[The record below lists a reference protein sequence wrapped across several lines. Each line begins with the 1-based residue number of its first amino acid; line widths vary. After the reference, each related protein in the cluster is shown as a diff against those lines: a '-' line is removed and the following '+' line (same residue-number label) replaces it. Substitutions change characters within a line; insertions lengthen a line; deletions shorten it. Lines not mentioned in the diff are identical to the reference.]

1 MCIGSPHRFDVTSC
15 FYRDVLCPLPIQLT
29 EDDERDPGGEVPG
42 VAEGGVVRE
51 ALEGAAVVG
60 GRGAE
65 LDVAAHLL
73 AAVRRRPE
81 FGPVGIPHLPGLHP
95 AEERPRPRRL
105 CRIREESTKLRWYV
119 IRFGEAW
126 FLSKSHR

>member
-1 MCIGSPHRFDVTSC
+1 MLLKR
-15 FYRDVLCPLPIQLT
+15 RPLPNPIRLT

-73 AAVRRRPE
+73 AAVRRRAE
-81 FGPVGIPHLPGLHP
+81 LGPVGVPRLPGLRP
-95 AEERPRPRRL
+95 AEERPRPGRL
-105 CRIREESTKLRWYV
+105 CGMTERRGMTNMLVWLNTGI
-119 IRFGEAW
+119 ANN
-126 FLSKSHR
+126 